1 MDYNYDYSIR
11 PDKYQSIRAHAL
23 YCNTVEYMD
32 LNNRARQNLDKLE
45 DKPEKV
51 WWLLLAEFIE
61 QLLEDEDGSSGA
73 EDDERLTAKKAKD
86 CAGQGCTQETL
97 HYSLGKRNRDR
108 EKAWERFGSR
118 TNQRHCTE

>member
-51 WWLLLAEFIE
+51 
-61 QLLEDEDGSSGA
+61 
-73 EDDERLTAKKAKD
+73 
-86 CAGQGCTQETL
+86 
-97 HYSLGKRNRDR
+97 
-108 EKAWERFGSR
+108 
-118 TNQRHCTE
+118 